1 MTANTLKLA
10 KQGDTQEIPTECFA
24 IATLMNRALEP
35 KGITVQVNMI
45 SEDKGIR
52 VIGESQEAPN
62 ELFFV
67 NYVHKA
73 IEKLKLPT
81 VKRLYIRGQIAGNK
95 IPVWRKTINLQSNQ
109 ISTPIN
115 TKSNSISKSN
125 KFDIF
130 NIYIQFRKIIN
141 TVFLA
146 GILGI
151 LLLNLVLIYGAKQ
164 ESPSQNGE
172 IVH

>member
-1 MTANTLKLA
+1 MTANTFELA
-10 KQGDTQEIPTECFA
+10 KQGDTQA
-24 IATLMNRALEP
+24 IATLMNRDLEA
-35 KGITVQVNMI
+35 KGITVQVNMM

-52 VIGESQEAPN
+52 VIGESEEAPN
-62 ELFFV
+62 KSFFV
-67 NYVHKA
+67 DYVHKA
-73 IEKLKLPT
+73 IE
-81 VKRLYIRGQIAGNK
+81 RLYIRGQIAGNK
-95 IPVWRKTINLQSNQ
+95 IPTPVWRQTINLQSND

-141 TVFLA
+141 TVFLG

-151 LLLNLVLIYGAKQ
+151 LLFNLVLIYGAKQ

-172 IVH
+172 IVR

>member
-1 MTANTLKLA
+1 MTANTFELA
-10 KQGDTQEIPTECFA
+10 RQGNTQA
-24 IATLMNRALEP
+24 IATLMNRDLEA
-35 KGITVQVNMI
+35 KGITVQVNMM

-62 ELFFV
+62 KSFFV
-67 NYVHKA
+67 DYVHKA

-95 IPVWRKTINLQSNQ
+95 IPVWRQTINLQSNQ

-141 TVFLA
+141 TVFLG

-151 LLLNLVLIYGAKQ
+151 LLFNLVLIYGT
-164 ESPSQNGE
+164 PSCRTQNGE
-172 IVH
+172 IAR

>member
-1 MTANTLKLA
+1 MTANTLELA
-10 KQGDTQEIPTECFA
+10 KQGNTQA

-35 KGITVQVNMI
+35 NGITVQVNMI
-45 SEDKGIR
+45 GEDKGIR

-62 ELFFV
+62 KSFFV
-67 NYVHKA
+67 DYVHKA

-95 IPVWRKTINLQSNQ
+95 IPVWRQTINLQSNQ

-141 TVFLA
+141 TVFLG

-151 LLLNLVLIYGAKQ
+151 LLFNLVLIYGT
-164 ESPSQNGE
+164 PSCRTQNGE
-172 IVH
+172 IAR

>member
-1 MTANTLKLA
+1 MTANTFELA
-10 KQGDTQEIPTECFA
+10 RQGNTQA
-24 IATLMNRALEP
+24 IATLMNRALEA
-35 KGITVQVNMI
+35 KGITVQINMM
-45 SEDKGIR
+45 SEYKGII

-62 ELFFV
+62 KSFFV
-67 NYVHKA
+67 DYVHKA

-95 IPVWRKTINLQSNQ
+95 IPVWRQTINLQSNQ
-109 ISTPIN
+109 ISTHIN
-115 TKSNSISKSN
+115 TESNSISKSN

-130 NIYIQFRKIIN
+130 NIYIQFKKIIN

-151 LLLNLVLIYGAKQ
+151 LLFNLVLIYGAKQ

-172 IVH
+172 IVR

>member
-1 MTANTLKLA
+1 MTANTLELA
-10 KQGDTQEIPTECFA
+10 KQGDTQAIPTECFA
-24 IATLMNRALEP
+24 IATLMNRDLEA
-35 KGITVQVNMI
+35 KGITVQVNMM

-62 ELFFV
+62 KSFFV
-67 NYVHKA
+67 DYVHKA

-95 IPVWRKTINLQSNQ
+95 IPVWRQTINLQSNH

-141 TVFLA
+141 TVFLG

-151 LLLNLVLIYGAKQ
+151 LLFNLVLIYGT
-164 ESPSQNGE
+164 PSCHTQNGE
-172 IVH
+172 IAR

>member
-1 MTANTLKLA
+1 MTANTFELA
-10 KQGDTQEIPTECFA
+10 KQGNTQAIA
-24 IATLMNRALEP
+24 KRSVGIATLMNRALEA
-35 KGITVQVNMI
+35 KGITVQVNMM

-62 ELFFV
+62 KSFFV
-67 NYVHKA
+67 DYVHKA

-95 IPVWRKTINLQSNQ
+95 IPVWRQTINLQSNQ
-109 ISTPIN
+109 ISTLIN

-130 NIYIQFRKIIN
+130 NIYIQFKKIIN
-141 TVFLA
+141 TVFLG

-151 LLLNLVLIYGAKQ
+151 LLFNLVLIYGT
-164 ESPSQNGE
+164 PSCRTQNGE

>member
-1 MTANTLKLA
+1 MTANTLKVA
-10 KQGDTQEIPTECFA
+10 KQGDTQEVPTECFA
-24 IATLMNRALEP
+24 IATLMNRDLEA
-35 KGITVQVNMI
+35 KGITVQVNMM

-62 ELFFV
+62 KPFFV
-67 NYVHKA
+67 DYVHKA

-81 VKRLYIRGQIAGNK
+81 VKRLYIRGQIVGNK
-95 IPVWRKTINLQSNQ
+95 IPVWRQTINLQSNH
-109 ISTPIN
+109 ISTLIN

-130 NIYIQFRKIIN
+130 NIYIQFIKIIN
-141 TVFLA
+141 TVLLG

-151 LLLNLVLIYGAKQ
+151 LLFNLVLMYGA
-164 ESPSQNGE
+164 PSCRTQNGE
-172 IVH
+172 IAR